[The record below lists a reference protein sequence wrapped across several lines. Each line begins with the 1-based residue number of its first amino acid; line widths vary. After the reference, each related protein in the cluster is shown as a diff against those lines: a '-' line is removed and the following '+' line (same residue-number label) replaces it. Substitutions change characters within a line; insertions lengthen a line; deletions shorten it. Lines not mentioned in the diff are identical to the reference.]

1 MGWTDDQ
8 GSQRAPNPHPYGI
21 DRRFKTPTALDPHS
35 KLSPT
40 YGRTNEQSHL
50 RVNGPMYSHPQ
61 EGRTMNKVTYRWTD
75 NQNHLRVNKWTN
87 SPKGCQS
94 NVKSSPRRTEDDQSY
109 IQVANDQSCLRW
121 TVQSIS
127 LPTYG
132 WTNEPSHP
140 WVSYISLPT
149 YGWTNELSHLRVPW

>member
-1 MGWTDDQ
+1 MGWIDDQ

-61 EGRTMNKVTYRWTD
+61 EGRTTNKVTYRWTD
-75 NQNHLRVNKWTN
+75 D
-87 SPKGCQS
+87 
-94 NVKSSPRRTEDDQSY
+94 EQSY
-109 IQVANDQSCLRW
+109 IQVDGQPKS
-121 TVQSIS
+121 
-127 LPTYG
+127 PTSGQKTKFAYK
-132 WTNEPSHP
+132 
-140 WVSYISLPT
+140 
-149 YGWTNELSHLRVPW
+149 

>member
-1 MGWTDDQ
+1 MGWIDDQ

-75 NQNHLRVNKWTN
+75 NQNHLRVDK
-87 SPKGCQS
+87 KL
-94 NVKSSPRRTEDDQSY
+94 SSPTSERSKVKLSPRWKD
-109 IQVANDQSCLRW
+109 NDQSRL
-121 TVQSIS
+121 
-127 LPTYG
+127 
-132 WTNEPSHP
+132 
-140 WVSYISLPT
+140 
-149 YGWTNELSHLRVPW
+149 